1 MQAKVVLVIHHRI
14 CQEQETLSHEIPA
27 FYYKLYHM
35 FIIVKHTQVFDLNC
49 CLLCNRTYRE
59 PLNVSVVRVEFNK
72 RKQPQR
78 KKELTI
84 KLDENKLYIGKRTA
98 YLDRVV

>member
-1 MQAKVVLVIHHRI
+1 
-14 CQEQETLSHEIPA
+14 
-27 FYYKLYHM
+27 M

-59 PLNVSVVRVEFNK
+59 PLDVSVVRVEFNK

-84 KLDENKLYIGKRTA
+84 KLDQNKLYIGKRTKIA
-98 YLDRVV
+98 GTPYDIENTIVLTNLIKLLHKNLPCNLTAVLTLDI